1 MSNNN
6 NIYSEIIN
14 QPHYIVYGDGRA
26 VEMEHRVRNLG
37 NIEDIAR
44 RVTESHPQTMHNI
57 AEIGG
62 GSVSVTVRR
71 REGQAHRIQ
80 YATTTQLKK
89 LKFST
94 RFEVIEVGDD
104 KWLSPTFNSGRGD
117 TSNHFSLEWVVPD
130 GLKLFITFRVC
141 EYLQEDDTHSA
152 YEIINCFLHCKL
164 AGNPADIESPMWRI
178 LPTGNVYDNSKVCF
192 GEAFD
197 NNQRTLIETTRSN
210 IDLFYSTPWN
220 ADLLENRREQAINVF
235 RFNIDTNKQLAPL
248 GDLKDNLMTF
258 VNNDLALYNINP

>member
-1 MSNNN
+1 MANNN

-37 NIEDIAR
+37 NIGDIAR
-44 RVTESHPQTMHNI
+44 RVTEASPQTMHNI

-71 REGQAHRIQ
+71 REGQARRVQ

-94 RFEVIEVGDD
+94 RFE
-104 KWLSPTFNSGRGD
+104 
-117 TSNHFSLEWVVPD
+117 
-130 GLKLFITFRVC
+130 LFITFRVC

-152 YEIINCFLHCKL
+152 YEILNCYLHCKL
-164 AGNPADIESPMWRI
+164 TGNPTDIESPMWRI

-192 GEAFD
+192 GESFD
-197 NNQRTLIETTRSN
+197 NNQHSLIGLTKSN

-220 ADLLENRREQAINVF
+220 ADLLENRREQAINMF

-248 GDLKDNLMTF
+248 GYEENLTTF
-258 VNNDLALYNINP
+258 VNNDLTSYNINP